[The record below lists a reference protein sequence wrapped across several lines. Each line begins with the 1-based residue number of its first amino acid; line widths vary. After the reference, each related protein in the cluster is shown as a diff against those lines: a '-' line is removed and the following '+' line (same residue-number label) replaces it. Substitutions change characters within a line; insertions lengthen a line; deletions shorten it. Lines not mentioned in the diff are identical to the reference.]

1 MDVAGLLKEGQTV
14 QIHPSGNSMF
24 PLFSDAS
31 DYAIVKP
38 VSGKLK
44 KLDVAVYRNND
55 GILVI
60 HRIARVRE
68 EGLFFAGD
76 RQTALEGPLSPDRV
90 YGVMTH
96 YIKKGKKHS
105 VRSPFY
111 ILYSAVWLI
120 LRPVRQ
126 RLFDIA
132 HFLFRRNR
140 KH

>member
-14 QIHPSGNSMF
+14 QFHPSGSSMF

-38 VSGKLK
+38 VTGELK
-44 KLDVAVYRNND
+44 KLDVAVYRNAD

-60 HRIARVRE
+60 HRIARIRGE
-68 EGLFFAGD
+68 SLYFAGD
-76 RQTALEGPLSPDRV
+76 RQTVLEGPLSPGCV

-105 VRSPFY
+105 VRSPLY
-111 ILYSAVWLI
+111 ILYSSVWLF
-120 LRPVRQ
+120 LRPLRQ
-126 RLFDIA
+126 VLFDIA
-132 HFLFRRNR
+132 HFLFRRNKR
-140 KH
+140 